1 MIQAYRAS
9 GAKLACLCSSDE
21 IYQREA
27 QAAASRLA
35 QAGCRN
41 LSLAG
46 RPGEL
51 ESALRDVGVDTF
63 IFVGC
68 DTVAIL
74 SDALK
79 AATA

>member
-1 MIQAYRAS
+1 MIEAYRTS

-21 IYQREA
+21 IYQQQA
-27 QAAASRLA
+27 QAAASHLR
-35 QAGCRN
+35 QAGCRT
-41 LSLAG
+41 LSFAG

-51 ESALRDVGVDTF
+51 ESALRDAGVDTF